1 MIAFQELSVPCLLGF
16 YSTWSKLGKLPQNL
30 FQEGEIMQEEIRELL
45 RDLPSMDELLQK
57 PWTHKFQKIIG
68 RDAVKSTFAD
78 VIGERRKEI
87 IQGTS
92 SSIDVEVLELEVLR
106 RLERYAG
113 KSLRRVINATGV
125 VVHTNLGRSC
135 LSKSAIMDVA
145 DVAGRYSNLEY
156 DLDEGGRGH
165 RYTHVEWLL
174 SMVSGADA
182 AITVNNNAGA
192 VLLSLAALAKGSEVI
207 VSRGELVEIGGSFRI
222 PDILDFSGAV
232 MKEVGTTNRTHIE
245 DYEKAVTP
253 QTRMILKVHPSNYKV
268 VGFQSAPSRE
278 ELARLARNK
287 DLVFMEDLGSGV
299 ISDLTAYGLS
309 GEPTVKD
316 CIGSG
321 VDIVTFSGDKL
332 LGGPQIGAV
341 VGRKQLIAKLREFP
355 LLRALRVD
363 KMTLAAFETTL
374 RLYLEDRASEIPT
387 LKMLR
392 MTPEDLL
399 KIARSLARKIR
410 KECGASV
417 SIVEVSDAVGGG
429 AFPAT
434 DIPGYG
440 VCLVL
445 PQGISDGAALK
456 NLRGQPVPIVASGR
470 DGRIIFHVRT
480 LLEGDD
486 TIIARGVHS
495 LLGGGLVDV

>member
-1 MIAFQELSVPCLLGF
+1 MV
-16 YSTWSKLGKLPQNL
+16 
-30 FQEGEIMQEEIRELL
+30 QEGEIMREKIRDLL
-45 RDLPSMDELLQK
+45 RDLPSMDELLQR
-57 PWTHKFQKIIG
+57 PWTLEFQSILG
-68 RDAVKSTFAD
+68 RDAVKSIFAD

-87 IQGTS
+87 IQGS
-92 SSIDVEVLELEVLR
+92 LSSIDVEALESQVCG
-106 RLERYAG
+106 RLGRYAG
-113 KSLRRVINATGV
+113 KSLRRIINATGV

-135 LSKSAIMDVA
+135 LSKSALMNVA
-145 DVAGRYSNLEY
+145 EIAGRYSNLEF
-156 DLDEGGRGH
+156 DLEEGGRGH
-165 RYTHVEWLL
+165 RNTHVEWLL
-174 SMVSGADA
+174 SMISGADA

-192 VLLSLAALAKGSEVI
+192 VLLSLAALGKDSEVV

-222 PDILDFSGAV
+222 PDIMDFSGAV

-245 DYEKAVTP
+245 DYERAVTP
-253 QTRMILKVHPSNYKV
+253 RTRMILKVHPSNYRV

-278 ELARLARNK
+278 ELARLAREK

-299 ISDLTAYGLS
+299 IADLSASGLS

-316 CIGSG
+316 CVGSG

-363 KMTLAAFETTL
+363 KMTLAAFEATM
-374 RLYLEDRASEIPT
+374 RLYLEGRSDEIPT

-392 MTPEDLL
+392 MPLEELL
-399 KIARSLARKIR
+399 KMARSLARKIT
-410 KECGASV
+410 KKSGAPTSV
-417 SIVEVSDAVGGG
+417 VEVADAVGGG

-440 VCLVL
+440 VSWAL
-445 PQGISDGAALK
+445 PEEISEGSALK
-456 NLRGQPVPIVASGR
+456 NLRGGSVPIVASAR
-470 DGRIIFHVRT
+470 DGNVIFHVRT
-480 LLEGDD
+480 LLEDD
-486 TIIARGVHS
+486 GMIIAESVRS
-495 LLGGGLVDV
+495 LLEGACNNAEKI